1 MRRALYLF
9 ELVYNIY
16 MLTKWEN
23 ARKEMYKD
31 NKNLAEI
38 ESKNLI
44 SEFFFDVVVS
54 SFLLFL
60 TVFGQG
66 FLNLSVF
73 TVLLQVLWVSGS
85 WFEIMY
91 PNLKVTDV

>member
-16 MLTKWEN
+16 ILTKWEN

-44 SEFFFDVVVS
+44 SEIFF
-54 SFLLFL
+54 
-60 TVFGQG
+60 
-66 FLNLSVF
+66 
-73 TVLLQVLWVSGS
+73 
-85 WFEIMY
+85 
-91 PNLKVTDV
+91 